1 MNNFD
6 EYIKHKLSED
16 DTELPNSVKSKI
28 EETLAKL
35 PEKETPIKQIRTFN
49 RIAAAAACFIFVTLF
64 LLPNMSAAYAQD
76 LEQIPVIGDIVRVI
90 TIRNYFYSDAKHEMN
105 INIPKIE
112 NENSELFVPINA
124 DVKELSEALVQQFYD
139 DLEYIGDEGHSSIY
153 VDYETI
159 TNTDTWFTLKLLV
172 HEAAGS
178 GNTYYKYYHL
188 NKITG
193 KTVNLG
199 DIAAGADFY
208 NIVEQE
214 IITQMT
220 DAMEKDSKLIYWT
233 EANDFGDD
241 FVSLTPEHNFYWNED
256 YNLVIPFDKYE
267 VAPGYM
273 GTPEF
278 VIDRELIKDAMKPIS
293 PGKSLSEQPDS

>member
-6 EYIKHKLSED
+6 EYIKCKLAEE
-16 DTELPNSVKSKI
+16 DTELPDSVKNKI
-28 EETLAKL
+28 EKTLAKL
-35 PEKETPIKQIRTFN
+35 PEKETHIKQIKIFN

-64 LLPNMSAAYAQD
+64 LLPNVSAAYAKD
-76 LEQIPVIGDIVRVI
+76 LEHIPVIGDIVRVV
-90 TIRNYFYSDAKHEMN
+90 TIRNYFYSDDKHEMD
-105 INIPKIE
+105 INIPEVE
-112 NENSELFVPINA
+112 NENSEFFDTINA
-124 DVKELSEALVQQFYD
+124 DVKKLSETLVQQFYD

-188 NKITG
+188 NKLTG

-199 DIAAGADFY
+199 DIAAGDDFY

-214 IITQMT
+214 IKTQMT
-220 DAMEKDSKLIYWT
+220 DAMEKDSELEYWT

-278 VIDRELIKDAMKPIS
+278 IIDKELIKDAIKPIS
-293 PGKSLSEQPDS
+293 PGKPLSEQPDS